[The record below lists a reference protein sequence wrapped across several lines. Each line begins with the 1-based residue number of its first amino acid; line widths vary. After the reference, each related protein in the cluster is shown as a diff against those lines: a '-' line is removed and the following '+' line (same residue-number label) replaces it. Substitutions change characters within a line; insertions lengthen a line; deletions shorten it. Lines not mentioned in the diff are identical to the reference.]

1 MMDVS
6 SIQRAL
12 PFNPATITPGAGVAG
27 AAAPAT
33 STAGDAVGGFGQA
46 LVEAIGKLDQV
57 QKESDSQSLQLAAGM
72 PVELHDVMIAQD
84 RAALS
89 LDLAVQVRNR
99 LLDSYHE
106 VMRMQI

>member
-1 MMDVS
+1 
-6 SIQRAL
+6 
-12 PFNPATITPGAGVAG
+12 
-27 AAAPAT
+27 
-33 STAGDAVGGFGQA
+33 
-46 LVEAIGKLDQV
+46 
-57 QKESDSQSLQLAAGM
+57 LQLAAGM

-99 LLDSYHE
+99 LLESYHE